1 MDNHCISKLPE
12 KNYSI
17 HPNSLAE
24 SLLKL
29 NSIRIFFISF
39 SKSSVYNLLDPKL
52 SINFLIYDN

>member
-29 NSIRIFFISF
+29 NSIRNIFI
-39 SKSSVYNLLDPKL
+39 
-52 SINFLIYDN
+52 